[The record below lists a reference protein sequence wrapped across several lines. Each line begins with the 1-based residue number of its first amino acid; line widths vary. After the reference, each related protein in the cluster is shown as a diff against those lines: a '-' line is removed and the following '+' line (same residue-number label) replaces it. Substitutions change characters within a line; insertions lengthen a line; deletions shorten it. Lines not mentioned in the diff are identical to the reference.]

1 MRKRYSVGNHPEMTQ
16 RMELGNKDLKVLYK
30 NI

>member
-1 MRKRYSVGNHPEMTQ
+1 MRKRYSVGNDPEMTQ
-16 RMELGNKDLKVLYK
+16 RMELGNKELKVLNK